1 MPMSV
6 EDRRKLIKEK
16 IDTNIFLFL
25 EYMEGYQLPSNDFLE
40 IVVGLQ
46 GELEPQRFT
55 DLFVRVCACQKIDD
69 LKVTEDMVKDAIIFL
84 VD

>member
-1 MPMSV
+1 MSV

-40 IVVGLQ
+40 IVVGL
-46 GELEPQRFT
+46 
-55 DLFVRVCACQKIDD
+55 
-69 LKVTEDMVKDAIIFL
+69 
-84 VD
+84 

>member
-1 MPMSV
+1 LISERGRAFINEKTYQLHQALLMPMS
-6 EDRRKLIKEK
+6 EDERKRLIKET

-46 GELEPQRFT
+46 SQL
-55 DLFVRVCACQKIDD
+55 
-69 LKVTEDMVKDAIIFL
+69 DA
-84 VD
+84 